1 MNSYRI
7 VKTKIGW
14 GLFRAGSS
22 KPLAE
27 ADTKEG
33 LVKTATPLIAGK
45 VASVKVYNENGTFQ
59 DLTFSKAKKSPR

>member
-14 GLFRAGSS
+14 GLFRAGSV

-27 ADTKEG
+27 ADTKDG
-33 LVKTATPLIAGK
+33 LVKIAAPLIAGK
-45 VASVKVYNENGTFQ
+45 AASVKIHNENGTFQ
-59 DLTFSKAKKSPR
+59 ELRF